1 MQSTKTLLPKRMRQR
16 VGVDNAMTVII
27 TIFIILVLLFALGWI
42 GLQVE
47 PAPFPTYPQATG
59 ILETLPLPTNLPAP
73 VERFYRKIYGD
84 KIPIITSAVMTGRAT
99 IQPVP
104 GGPIFPARFRFTHEA
119 GQNYRHYI
127 EATLFGFPIM
137 RVNETYL
144 DGKSRQEM
152 PWGTV
157 DNAPK
162 ANQAANLGMWAEL
175 MSVPSVYLTDSRVR
189 WESVDDDTALLVVPF
204 GDKQETYVVRF
215 NAKTNFVD
223 LMEVMRY
230 KNTTEKAEKI
240 LWITK
245 YLDGK
250 TVTANGITINAVGTA
265 TWLDGGKPWASFTTE
280 EIVLNVDI
288 KDYIRAKGL

>member
-1 MQSTKTLLPKRMRQR
+1 MQSVKIYRPTQSNVKR
-16 VGVDNAMTVII
+16 GVKPMNVII
-27 TIFIILVLLFALGWI
+27 TIVAILVALLLLGWV
-42 GLQVE
+42 GLQVN
-47 PAPFPTYPQATG
+47 PAPFPNYSQTTG
-59 ILETLPLPTNLPAP
+59 TLETLPLPTNLPAP
-73 VERFYRKIYGD
+73 VERFYQKVYGD

-104 GGPIFPARFRFTHEA
+104 GGPKFPARFRFTHEA

-144 DGKSRQEM
+144 DGESRQEM
-152 PWGTV
+152 PWGIV

-175 MSVPSVYLTDSRVR
+175 MSVPSVYLTDSRVQ
-189 WESVDDDTALLVVPF
+189 WEAVDNTTALLVVPF
-204 GDKQETYVVRF
+204 ENTQETFVVRF
-215 NAKTNFVD
+215 NPTTNLID

-230 KNTTEKAEKI
+230 KNSNEKAAKI

-245 YLDGK
+245 SLEGK
-250 TVTANGITINAVGTA
+250 TVTTNGITVNAVGSA
-265 TWLDGGKPWASFTTE
+265 TWLDDGKPWAKFTTE
-280 EIVLNVDI
+280 EMVLNVDVT
-288 KDYIRAKGL
+288 DYVRAKGL